1 VQHIADFPDVRP
13 PPFRLAGQRCTA
25 LSQLSLAASQPHVGR
40 RPAAAPP
47 LQISSAEFVETEVE
61 AGPGQ
66 LVLSVETF
74 AISVSWRA

>member
-1 VQHIADFPDVRP
+1 
-13 PPFRLAGQRCTA
+13 
-25 LSQLSLAASQPHVGR
+25 VGR